1 MDELK
6 IHELSLQF
14 PHDKEMLIRFL
25 NRNGL
30 VFEEDIEAA
39 YGIFTPEDELA
50 GCGCCAGNLLN
61 ASLWTKA
68 SGGRTLLGA

>member
-25 NRNGL
+25 NQNGL

-50 GCGCCAGNLLN
+50 GCGC
-61 ASLWTKA
+61 
-68 SGGRTLLGA
+68 